1 MTTAQSGI
9 ETLGT
14 GMSVLAERPIRIPV
28 GGKVR
33 SGIKV
38 LTSTAKTNTKAQP
51 IYDAGVKAG
60 KPWGVIEKELIQACG
75 FEKSPLAPKNVP
87 YFTVRRQDFVVPDSA
102 DHIMKLY
109 GSEGAEGFRLY
120 RFPVVFPVD
129 AWPAVMPHGL
139 HCYTRSELV
148 YWSEYGADGKRYC
161 YMRAPVAVDPRSKRI
176 LRQFGGRQVVL
187 RAENEGLCIP
197 KKCPEYQ
204 ARKCNLDGSFLFYI
218 PGVPGMSVVELPTK
232 SFYSLDAARKKLEMV
247 AHLRGGKISGTVD
260 GKPIFF
266 ITKKLDEVVMLD
278 PEGKPKRVKQWLIVL
293 EADIDMTSV
302 FKANELP
309 ALQAAGAQAVAAL
322 EAPAEN
328 AVDDD
333 EELPADDEN
342 ETTPPADILPPADG
356 AKAQIM
362 TERRYVSDDLKALS
376 IPIEKFS
383 LYAVAKWGADW
394 SRTLEGLTKAK
405 AIIQH
410 AADDPQTMDEILN
423 HK

>member
-1 MTTAQSGI
+1 MTAQSGI

-38 LTSTAKTNTKAQP
+38 LTSTAKANAKAQP

-109 GSEGAEGFRLY
+109 GSEGAEGFHLY

-148 YWSEYGADGKRYC
+148 YWSEYGPDGKRYC
-161 YMRAPVAVDPRSKRI
+161 YMRAPVAVDPRSKRA

-187 RAENEGLCIP
+187 RAEHEGLCLP
-197 KKCPEYQ
+197 EKCPEYQ

-218 PGVPGMSVVELPTK
+218 PGIPGMSVVELPTK

-333 EELPADDEN
+333 ETEDDE
-342 ETTPPADILPPADG
+342 TPPNAQAQLPPIDN

-362 TERRYVSDDLKALS
+362 TERRYVSEDLKALG

-383 LYAVAKWGADW
+383 LYAVSKWGGDW
-394 SRTLEGLTKAK
+394 SRTLEGLVKAK
-405 AIIQH
+405 AMLQQ